1 MRRSIYFH
9 KLQIAILN
17 VAWMTCVA
25 LVASAEQSQNPIA
38 IPYQLQAP
46 IRGVKLTRGV
56 LKQTFDNNVQY
67 LLNNF
72 SVDDLLYVY
81 RKRAGIPNPPGKA
94 FSWDTGGYPQGTAPE
109 GAGSVAGLFLMG
121 SGNALRWEEDKQ
133 LRKRM
138 NAVVAGIAESKQPD
152 GFIMG
157 YPENKTD
164 FRENANYVRSWVTHG
179 LIDTSLAGNSQALPL
194 IRGYL
199 DWFNHCE
206 YLSRVADKNRGYVP
220 DRYIPYQGMISST
233 LMYLSPLGKLDDLNV
248 ILKYYQE
255 DWWLDQLLANDDR
268 AIYDR
273 PESHCYEITAFE
285 AYLDLYRITGDI
297 KYLQAVLNAWHML
310 RDNWEMPGGSWA
322 LVEAQRNPP
331 KSYLLG
337 RKSRSGEECCAVFW
351 IKLNQRLHLLFPEK
365 EVFVSEIE
373 KSIYTAGIGNQL
385 GSTMISYSQVLE
397 GKKEAPAC
405 PPKGTCCE
413 GQGTRLYGSLPEYLY
428 SISPRGIYVDL
439 YAPSEIVWKQ
449 GNTGLKLTTT
459 TTFPDS
465 GDVRLRVDTPQPVV
479 FTLSLRIPSW
489 AVRAVDISVNGKSIG
504 AGIPGGYCHLERE
517 WRGGDEISFTL
528 PMAFRMKRYEGY
540 DQIAGYSRYYLEYG
554 PLLMALA
561 GKLNFEHSIRVLNDP
576 TRPSAWL
583 KPVPGKPLHY
593 QISTDEGYWRLRE
606 DEAWLP
612 KAFEYMPYYEIPQD
626 QEFTAFPVIQN
637 HP

>member
-1 MRRSIYFH
+1 MASWCYFH
-9 KLQIAILN
+9 KLRIAIFI
-17 VAWMTCVA
+17 VAW
-25 LVASAEQSQNPIA
+25 VASVAIVATAEPPQNPVA
-38 IPYQLQAP
+38 IPNQLQTP
-46 IRGVKLTRGV
+46 TRGVKLTGGV

-67 LLNNF
+67 LLNDF
-72 SVDDLLYVY
+72 SVDDLLCVY
-81 RKRAGIPNPPGKA
+81 RERAGKPNLPGKA
-94 FSWDTGGYPQGTAPE
+94 FSWDIGGRPQGTAPQ
-109 GAGSVAGLFLMG
+109 GAGSVAGIFLMG
-121 SGNALRWEEDKQ
+121 SGNALRWEESKQ
-133 LRKRM
+133 LREKM
-138 NAVVAGIAESKQPD
+138 NAVVAGIAELKQPD

-179 LIDTSLAGNSQALPL
+179 LIDASLAGNSQALPL

-206 YLSRVADKNRGYVP
+206 YLSKVADKNRGYVP

-233 LMYLSPLGKLDDLNV
+233 RMYLSPLGKLDDLNV

-255 DWWLDQLLANDDR
+255 DWWLDQLLANDNR

-273 PESHCYEITAFE
+273 PEAHCYEITAFE

-322 LVEAQRNPP
+322 LVEARRDPP
-331 KSYLLG
+331 KSYLVG
-337 RKSRSGEECCAVFW
+337 RQSRSGEECCAAFW
-351 IKLNQRLHLLFPEK
+351 IKLNQRLHLLFPEQ

-385 GSTMISYSQVLE
+385 GSTMISYAQVLE
-397 GKKEAPAC
+397 GKKQAPAC
-405 PPKGTCCE
+405 PPEGTCCE
-413 GQGTRLYGSLPEYLY
+413 GQGTRLYGSLPEYIY
-428 SISPRGIYVDL
+428 SFSPRGVHVDL
-439 YAPSEIVWKQ
+439 YTPSEISWKQ

-459 TTFPDS
+459 TAFPES
-465 GDVRLRVDTPQPVV
+465 GDVRLRVDSTQPVA

-489 AVRAVDISVNGKSIG
+489 AVKAVDISVNGKSIG
-504 AGIPGGYCHLERE
+504 AGIPGSYYHLERE
-517 WRGGDEISFTL
+517 WKGGDEISFTL
-528 PMAFRMKRYEGY
+528 PMGFRMNRYEGY
-540 DQIAGYSRYYLEYG
+540 DQIAGYPRYYLEYG
-554 PLLMALA
+554 PLLMALV
-561 GKLNFEHSIRVLNDP
+561 GKLNIEHSIRIINDP
-576 TRPSAWL
+576 TQPSAWL
-583 KPVPGKPLHY
+583 KQVPGKPLHY

-606 DEAWLP
+606 DEAWSP
-612 KAFEYMPYYEIPQD
+612 KMFEYMPYYEIPPD

>member
-1 MRRSIYFH
+1 MTSTSYFH
-9 KLQIAILN
+9 KLGIAIFN
-17 VAWMTCVA
+17 VAWVA
-25 LVASAEQSQNPIA
+25 ILALGATLEQPQNPVA
-38 IPYQLQAP
+38 IPYQLQTP
-46 IRGVKLTRGV
+46 TRGVKLSGGV

-67 LLNNF
+67 LLNNY

-81 RKRAGIPNPPGKA
+81 RVRAGKQNPPGKPHV
-94 FSWDTGGYPQGTAPE
+94 WDIGGPNVP
-109 GAGSVAGLFLMG
+109 GSVAAILLMG
-121 SGNALRWEEDKQ
+121 SGNALRWEENKQ
-133 LRKRM
+133 LRERM
-138 NAVVAGIAESKQPD
+138 NSLIAGIAELKQPD

-157 YPENKTD
+157 YPENETAL
-164 FRENANYVRSWVTHG
+164 RENANWQRTRITHG
-179 LIDTSLAGNSQALPL
+179 LIDASLAGNPQALPL
-194 IRGYL
+194 LRGYL
-199 DWFNHCE
+199 DWFNHCD
-206 YLSRVADKNRGYVP
+206 YLSKVVDKNRGYTP
-220 DRYIPYQGMISST
+220 DHYCPYQGMTSST

-273 PESHCYEITAFE
+273 PEAHCVEITAFE
-285 AYLDLYRITGDI
+285 AYLDLYRITGDN
-297 KYLQAVLNAWHML
+297 KYLQAVLNAWQML
-310 RDNWEMPGGSWA
+310 RDSWEMPGGS
-322 LVEAQRNPP
+322 LGLCEARRYPP

-337 RKSRSGEECCAVFW
+337 FEGRSGEECCAVHW

-373 KSIYTAGIGNQL
+373 KSIYNAGIGNQL
-385 GSTMISYSQVLE
+385 GTTMISYLTVLE
-397 GKKEAPAC
+397 GKKQPQGPNSALI
-405 PPKGTCCE
+405 PPEGNCCE
-413 GQGTRLYGSLPEYLY
+413 GQGSRLYGSLPEYVY
-428 SISPRGIYVDL
+428 SISPQGIYVDL
-439 YAPSEIVWKQ
+439 YAPSEISWKQ

-459 TTFPDS
+459 TAFPES

-489 AVRAVDISVNGKSIG
+489 AVKAVDISMNGKSLG
-504 AGIPGGYCHLERE
+504 VGIPGSYHHLERE
-517 WRGGDEISFTL
+517 WKGGEELSFIL
-528 PMAFRMKRYEGY
+528 PMGFRMNRYEGY
-540 DQIAGYSRYYLEYG
+540 DQIAGYPRYYLEYG

-561 GKLNFEHSIRVLNDP
+561 GSLNFEHSIRVLNDP
-576 TRPSAWL
+576 TQPSAWL

-606 DEAWLP
+606 DGAWSP